1 MGEGVYPKPVESS
14 VTGLSTKTADRQGT
28 LFSQERF
35 IQAVI
40 RAEASNFRT
49 LNELDAMLPGT
60 DLLILKSR
68 GASACCLAPGF
79 GSPSRQR
86 VRRTSAILRFS
97 RRSAISLGVSPS
109 DR

>member
-60 DLLILKSR
+60 DLHPKVPRRKRMLF
-68 GASACCLAPGF
+68 SAWFWLP
-79 GSPSRQR
+79 
-86 VRRTSAILRFS
+86 
-97 RRSAISLGVSPS
+97 
-109 DR
+109 